1 MPRKKR
7 PIAYR
12 EDDAP
17 AVSASDAKAPAHP
30 RRRGSTRKG
39 RSAPR
44 VQPPVSRAIPSLYR
58 PAPKVVEIPPLLTV
72 KDLAGILGVSAVDI
86 IKTLMKNGV
95 MANINQQIDYDTAA
109 IVSADLGFETKEMQ
123 VPEVGTAAQ
132 LETEPE
138 EDLAAVPRPPV
149 VTIMGHVDHGK
160 TKLLDAIRQT
170 NVAEGEVGGITQHIG
185 AYQIEVKGKRIT
197 FLDTPGH
204 AAFTA
209 MRARGAQVTDIVV
222 LVVAAD
228 DGVQPQTVEA
238 ISHVRAAQVPMIVA
252 INKIDKAE
260 ANPNLVRQQLAEAG
274 VIVEEF
280 GGDIP
285 SVEVSA
291 RAKLNIDDLLDVIL
305 LVAELEDLKANPD
318 KMATGTIVE
327 AEMDRARGPIA
338 TVLVKAGS
346 LRLKDFCVVGET
358 YGKIRAMMT
367 DTGRR
372 VKRAEPAMPVVVM
385 GLSSVPQAGD
395 SLQVVA
401 DERTAR
407 DIAAAR
413 RQQREL
419 ERARVQRA
427 ISLDDVVEEIRKGAV
442 KDLNIILKADVQ
454 GSIGAIEHAL
464 GKLNEEGGEVQIQVL
479 HRATGGISESDVM
492 LAVASQAIILGFNAR
507 PDPVARRAA
516 EREGVDIRFY
526 NIIYELVDDVKKAMR
541 GMLTP
546 TTREVVDGYGEV
558 RQLFRIPGN
567 VTIAGLYITDG
578 KALRNDRARV
588 LRGGLVLHDGT
599 ISSLRR
605 FKDDVREV
613 GTNYECG
620 LGLDSFNDLEEGD
633 TVEFYHTEQVKP
645 A

>member
-1 MPRKKR
+1 MPKKKR
-7 PIAYR
+7 PSEYR
-12 EDDAP
+12 GDTVAEPGAGGEDL
-17 AVSASDAKAPAHP
+17 SQP
-30 RRRGSTRKG
+30 RRRGSARKG
-39 RSAPR
+39 RAAPR
-44 VQPPVSRAIPSLYR
+44 VQPPASRAMPSLYR

-72 KDLAGILGVSAVDI
+72 KDLASALGVSAVDI

-95 MANINQQIDYDTAA
+95 MANINQQIDYDSAA
-109 IVSADLGFETKEMQ
+109 IVASDLGFETKEAKP
-123 VPEVGTAAQ
+123 PEEDAAAQ
-132 LETEPE
+132 AEAAPE

-160 TKLLDAIRQT
+160 TKLLDAVRQT

-228 DGVQPQTVEA
+228 DGVQPQTLEA
-238 ISHVRAAQVPMIVA
+238 ISHVRAAQVPLIVA
-252 INKIDKAE
+252 INKVDKAD
-260 ANPNLVRQQLAEAG
+260 ANPNLIRQQLAEAG

-280 GGDIP
+280 GGDVP

-291 RAKLNIDDLLDVIL
+291 KAKLHIDDLLDVIL
-305 LVAELEDLKANPD
+305 LVAELEEFKANPD
-318 KMATGTIVE
+318 KLASGTIVE

-338 TVLVKAGS
+338 TVLIKDGS

-358 YGKIRAMMT
+358 YGKIRAMAT

-372 VKRAEPAMPVVVM
+372 VKRADPAMPVVIM

-395 SLQVVA
+395 QLQVVA

-407 DIAAAR
+407 DIAATR

-419 ERARVQRA
+419 ERVRVQRA

-464 GKLNEEGGEVQIQVL
+464 GKLNEEGGEVQIKVL
-479 HRATGGISESDVM
+479 HRATGGITESDVM

-507 PDPVARRAA
+507 PDPAARRTA

-526 NIIYELVDDVKKAMR
+526 NIIYELVDDVQKAMR

-558 RQLFRIPGN
+558 RQLFRIPGK
-567 VTIAGLYITDG
+567 VTVAGLYITDG

-599 ISSLRR
+599 IASLRR

-613 GTNYECG
+613 ATGYECG

-633 TVEFYHTEQVKP
+633 TIEFYHTEQVKP